1 MARIV
6 CISWNESIMSLL
18 LKVSDNCLVVCR
30 SSCVPY
36 HFEEEGQLNFG
47 SSRLK

>member
-6 CISWNESIMSLL
+6 CISSNESIVSLL
-18 LKVSDNCLVVCR
+18 IIVWWYVDQVV
-30 SSCVPY
+30 Y